1 MKVIVEIEGRNA
13 IPVRAIPFLT
23 NWATMS
29 PDVVADALAGTAHHF
44 RGLTSFRIERPVHKT
59 ISTTWWENFPCRQL
73 KALSDEI
80 KAKET
85 THETG
90 YQEWRSR
97 SIPVLPAGVFVWQ
110 DEYETRHNYFHGP
123 DGTSYLIEGNWLPEN
138 EQLTRVALDFDPFI
152 PESHT
157 QLIVMEGFH
166 QPDAKTSP
174 AFEPLTELIE
184 QYATGKFEAMP
195 VSLRERVAQAF
206 FPMPY
211 WDQLAPDQRRSLAQQ
226 NDVQHDPALE
236 PENEYWWQLTCRTQE
251 VASEIKRWEL
261 MSDHGIPS
269 EAVTKKTQLD
279 TLRANLARLSAL
291 WNSPPFTVED
301 WGKPFDCDLSE
312 IRPATVTKANTT
324 VANDPSVTHSTGTA
338 AATVSLQ
345 PQTVQS
351 ETPWLMIDPRDP
363 PPVHAWYT
371 PARYFARQLVK
382 DDSTR
387 LLKTLILADMV
398 AKSLAKVG
406 IKKRGGKKP
415 FVADTILKAFS
426 NVTLG

>member
-1 MKVIVEIEGRNA
+1 VKVIVEIEGRNA

-44 RGLTSFRIERPVHKT
+44 RGLSSFRIEGPVQKK

-80 KAKET
+80 KAKQT

-90 YQEWRSR
+90 YQEWRNR
-97 SIPVLPAGVFVWQ
+97 SIPILPAGVFVWQ

-123 DGTSYLIEGNWLPEN
+123 DGTSYLIQGNWLSEN

-152 PESHT
+152 PETHT

-206 FPMPY
+206 FPMPH
-211 WDQLAPDQRRSLAQQ
+211 WDQLAPDQRRSMAQQ

-251 VASEIKRWEL
+251 VESEIKRWEL

-312 IRPATVTKANTT
+312 IRLPLSLRQTLQSRMT
-324 VANDPSVTHSTGTA
+324 P
-338 AATVSLQ
+338 VSRIQRERL
-345 PQTVQS
+345 
-351 ETPWLMIDPRDP
+351 
-363 PPVHAWYT
+363 
-371 PARYFARQLVK
+371 RQQ
-382 DDSTR
+382 
-387 LLKTLILADMV
+387 
-398 AKSLAKVG
+398 
-406 IKKRGGKKP
+406 
-415 FVADTILKAFS
+415 
-426 NVTLG
+426 

>member
-1 MKVIVEIEGRNA
+1 MNVVVEIDGRNA

-29 PDVVADALAGTAHHF
+29 PDAVAHALAGEYDHF
-44 RGLTSFRIERPVHKT
+44 EELTSYRVEGTDRKK
-59 ISTTWWENFPCRQL
+59 ISTTWWKNFPCRQL
-73 KALSDEI
+73 KALSEEI
-80 KAKET
+80 KDKET

-110 DEYETRHNYFHGP
+110 DEFVSCHGNRYGP
-123 DGTSYLIEGNWLPEN
+123 YGMTYLTDTGIMPRD
-138 EQLTRVALDFDPFI
+138 EQEQRVKLDFDPFI
-152 PESHT
+152 PETHT
-157 QLIVMEGFH
+157 QLIVMEGLH

-195 VSLRERVAQAF
+195 VHLRERIAQAF
-206 FPMPY
+206 FPMPH

-226 NDVQHDPALE
+226 NDVQHDPAHE

-251 VASEIKRWEL
+251 VESEIKRWEL

-301 WGKPFDCDLSE
+301 WEKPFDCDSSE
-312 IRPATVTKANTT
+312 IRPATVIKANTT

-345 PQTVQS
+345 PQTGQS

-398 AKSLAKVG
+398 AKSLAKVD

>member
-1 MKVIVEIEGRNA
+1 MNVIVEIDGRNA
-13 IPVRAIPFLT
+13 IPVRTIPFLT

-29 PDVVADALAGTAHHF
+29 PDVVAVALAGEDHHF
-44 RGLTSFRIERPVHKT
+44 LGLSSFRIEGTNQKK
-59 ISTTWWENFPCRQL
+59 ISTTWWKNFPCRQL
-73 KALSDEI
+73 KALSEEI
-80 KAKET
+80 KDKET

-97 SIPVLPAGVFVWQ
+97 SISVLPAGVFVWQ
-110 DEYETRHNYFHGP
+110 DEFVSCHGKRYGP
-123 DGTSYLIEGNWLPEN
+123 CGRTYLTERGAMPRDEHKR
-138 EQLTRVALDFDPFI
+138 RVELDFDPFI
-152 PESHT
+152 PDSYT
-157 QLIVMEGFH
+157 QLMIMEGFH
-166 QPDAKTSP
+166 RPELKTDQ
-174 AFEPLTELIE
+174 AFKPLTGLIE

-206 FPMPY
+206 FPMPH

-226 NDVQHDPALE
+226 NDFQHDPALE
-236 PENEYWWQLTCRTQE
+236 PENEYWWQLTCKTHE
-251 VASEIKRWEL
+251 VESEIKRWEL
-261 MSDHGIPS
+261 MSDQGIPS
-269 EAVTKKTQLD
+269 EAVTKKSQLD
-279 TLRANLARLSAL
+279 SLRANLARLSAL
-291 WNSPPFTVED
+291 WNCPPFTVED
-301 WGKPFDCDLSE
+301 WEKPFDRDSSE
-312 IRPATVTKANTT
+312 KRPATVIKANTT

-338 AATVSLQ
+338 AATVSLK

-351 ETPWLMIDPRDP
+351 ETPWLMIDPHDP

-382 DDSTR
+382 GDSTL

-398 AKSLAKVG
+398 SKSLDKVG

-426 NVTLG
+426 NVKLG

>member
-29 PDVVADALAGTAHHF
+29 PDVVADALAGAAHHF
-44 RGLTSFRIERPVHKT
+44 RGLTSFRIEGLDQKK

-97 SIPVLPAGVFVWQ
+97 SIPILPAGVFVWQ

-152 PESHT
+152 PETYT
-157 QLIVMEGFH
+157 QHIVMEGFH

-184 QYATGKFEAMP
+184 QYARGKFEAMP
-195 VSLRERVAQAF
+195 VHLRERVAQAF
-206 FPMPY
+206 FPMPH

-251 VASEIKRWEL
+251 VESEIKRWEL

-301 WGKPFDCDLSE
+301 WEKPFDCDSSE
-312 IRPATVTKANTT
+312 IRPATVIKANTT

-345 PQTVQS
+345 PQTVQT

-406 IKKRGGKKP
+406 IKKRGGKKL

>member
-1 MKVIVEIEGRNA
+1 VKVIVEIDGRNA

-29 PDVVADALAGTAHHF
+29 PDVVADALAGEAHHF
-44 RGLTSFRIERPVHKT
+44 RGLASFCIEGLVQKR

-80 KAKET
+80 KAKEI

-97 SIPVLPAGVFVWQ
+97 SILILPAGVFVWQ
-110 DEYETRHNYFHGP
+110 EDFETRHNYFHGP

-166 QPDAKTSP
+166 QPDAEASP
-174 AFEPLTELIE
+174 SFEPLTKLIE

-195 VSLRERVAQAF
+195 VHLRERVAQAF
-206 FPMPY
+206 FPMPH

-226 NDVQHDPALE
+226 NDVQHDPAIQ

-251 VASEIKRWEL
+251 VESEIKRWEL
-261 MSDHGIPS
+261 MSDRGIPS

-291 WNSPPFTVED
+291 WNNPPFTVED
-301 WGKPFDCDLSE
+301 WGKPFDCDSSE
-312 IRPATVTKANTT
+312 IRPSTVIKANIT
-324 VANDPSVTHSTGTA
+324 VAKDPSITHSTGTA

-387 LLKTLILADMV
+387 LLKASILADMV

-406 IKKRGGKKP
+406 INKRGGKKP

>member
-29 PDVVADALAGTAHHF
+29 PDVVADALAGATHHF
-44 RGLTSFRIERPVHKT
+44 RGLASFRIEGSVQKK

-97 SIPVLPAGVFVWQ
+97 SIPILPAGVFVWQ

-166 QPDAKTSP
+166 QPDVKTSP
-174 AFEPLTELIE
+174 AFEPLTELVE
-184 QYATGKFEAMP
+184 QYSTGKFEAMP

-206 FPMPY
+206 FPMP
-211 WDQLAPDQRRSLAQQ
+211 
-226 NDVQHDPALE
+226 H
-236 PENEYWWQLTCRTQE
+236 
-251 VASEIKRWEL
+251 
-261 MSDHGIPS
+261 
-269 EAVTKKTQLD
+269 
-279 TLRANLARLSAL
+279 
-291 WNSPPFTVED
+291 
-301 WGKPFDCDLSE
+301 
-312 IRPATVTKANTT
+312 
-324 VANDPSVTHSTGTA
+324 
-338 AATVSLQ
+338 
-345 PQTVQS
+345 
-351 ETPWLMIDPRDP
+351 
-363 PPVHAWYT
+363 
-371 PARYFARQLVK
+371 
-382 DDSTR
+382 
-387 LLKTLILADMV
+387 
-398 AKSLAKVG
+398 
-406 IKKRGGKKP
+406 
-415 FVADTILKAFS
+415 
-426 NVTLG
+426 

>member
-1 MKVIVEIEGRNA
+1 MKVTIEIDGRKA

-29 PDVVADALAGTAHHF
+29 PDVVADALAGEAHHF
-44 RGLTSFRIERPVHKT
+44 RGLTSFRIEGPVHKK
-59 ISTTWWENFPCRQL
+59 IPTTWWENFPCRQL

-80 KAKET
+80 KAKQT

-97 SIPVLPAGVFVWQ
+97 SIPILPAGVFVWQ

-123 DGTSYLIEGNWLPEN
+123 DGTSYQTQGNWFPED
-138 EQLTRVALDFDPFI
+138 EQLTRVELDFDPFI
-152 PESHT
+152 PEPHT

-174 AFEPLTELIE
+174 AFESLTELIK

-195 VSLRERVAQAF
+195 VGLRERVAQAF
-206 FPMPY
+206 FPMPH
-211 WDQLAPDQRRSLAQQ
+211 WDQLAPYQRRSLAQQ
-226 NDVQHDPALE
+226 NDVQHDPALG
-236 PENEYWWQLTCRTQE
+236 PEHEYWWQLTCKTQE
-251 VASEIKRWEL
+251 VESEINRWEL

-279 TLRANLARLSAL
+279 TLRTNLARLSAL
-291 WNSPPFTVED
+291 RNCPPFTVED
-301 WGKPFDCDLSE
+301 WGKSFDLDLTEGRS
-312 IRPATVTKANTT
+312 ATATE
-324 VANDPSVTHSTGTA
+324 NDHSVTHSTCTTA
-338 AATVSLQ
+338 TTVSLR
-345 PQTVQS
+345 PQTAQS
-351 ETPWLMIDPRDP
+351 ESPWLVIDPRDP
-363 PPVHAWYT
+363 TPAHDWYT

-415 FVADTILKAFS
+415 FAADTILKAFS
-426 NVTLG
+426 NVKLG